1 MKCGSLKKKIGR
13 SICFNPDGELILS
26 DDMSEDDRYS
36 AIIDH
41 YKKQKSRES
50 NLLNEVSTLEDAI
63 KVATA
68 QGSEKKKHPHQYLI
82 PQQCL
87 EDFCEILLAR
97 KDLIMSV
104 KRFND
109 LYTIVKEASIKG
121 IGELCIYDTTERIG
135 TFWGILPDEVYLHRG
150 TRVGA
155 IRLLGKVK
163 KNRLTKKIFHLLF
176 KEMICLVLKLKIFFV
191 DIRINFR

>member
-1 MKCGSLKKKIGR
+1 MKCGSLKKKIGNN
-13 SICFNPDGELILS
+13 ICFNPDEELILS
-26 DDMSEDDRYS
+26 GDMSEDDRYS

-41 YKKQKSRES
+41 YKRQKSRES

-68 QGSEKKKHPHQYLI
+68 QGSEKKKHSHQYLI

-87 EDFCEILLAR
+87 EEFCEILLAR
-97 KDLIMSV
+97 KDLMMSV

-109 LYTIVKEASIKG
+109 LYAIVKEASIKG

-135 TFWGILPDEVYLHRG
+135 TFLGVLPDEVYLHRG

-155 IRLLGKVK
+155 VRLLGKVK
-163 KNRLTKKIFHLLF
+163 KNRLVKTDFPFPFQRDDLSCAEIEDIIFIYKDKF
-176 KEMICLVLKLKIFFV
+176 
-191 DIRINFR
+191 